1 MCNTCLSPVSASPLK
16 WSIKFPFLDTTV
28 ERLDSLVTVIPH
40 QCLSLQNAMF
50 IGIVFRASKPE
61 AIFRTPCRPMQFSV
75 LLLGQLVLDMVP
87 QHQGQVVDARQC

>member
-28 ERLDSLVTVIPH
+28 ERLDSLVTVVR
-40 QCLSLQNAMF
+40 LSLQNAMF
-50 IGIVFRASKPE
+50 ISIVFRASKPE